1 MTTAKPLNPGDLFDL
16 TGRVAIVTG
25 STRGIGRAI
34 AEALAAQ
41 GAKVVISSRK
51 AESCEE
57 VARAVNDAGG
67 EAVAIPCNVSHEDQ
81 LQNLVDATIKTWGR
95 IDTLVCNAA
104 ANPHYGP
111 FLDIPDDMYDKT
123 MLVNV
128 RNVMKLCRMVIP
140 DMSQRKDG
148 SIVIVSSTGALHGS
162 DYLGTYCLTKAADV
176 QMVKNLAVAHG
187 KDGIRANAIL
197 PGLVRTHFA
206 KALWEDP
213 DALAAAEK
221 ATTLGRI
228 GEPIDLAGIAVY
240 LAAPAGRWTSGQ
252 TFVIDGGWA
261 IYGE

>member
-1 MTTAKPLNPGDLFDL
+1 MTQAKPLNPGDIFDL
-16 TGRVAIVTG
+16 SGRVAIVTG

-57 VARAVNDAGG
+57 VAQAVNDAGG

-81 LQNLVDATIKTWGR
+81 LQNLVDETVKTWGR

-140 DMSQRKDG
+140 DMSQRGDG

-261 IYGE
+261 VYGE